1 MRFYNRASARFFRPG
16 VLSVLLFIYLLAH
29 LFTLNI
35 HPFIHS
41 DEAWLA
47 VLTRAMVTERSPAAV
62 EEVFRLTPRYPHAL
76 KTFYHLIQAPFLS
89 ISWSAFAARLP
100 SLIAGFFSLVLI
112 TRIAS
117 SDSSREGSGRR
128 FRFIPGLFMALS
140 PQFWYA
146 SHLGRQEMLLTAL
159 FLYSWSLKSRNRSS
173 WIVALPLSAAVFV
186 HPNAFIISI
195 PIGVMYLL
203 DFLFPESGRTGG
215 TRELPVFI
223 GVLAGSALSAVGFSF
238 MMDADFIRHYL
249 SFGDS
254 VGTRDTLLIKLL
266 GLPAFLGKMWRGDAG
281 TYYLANLHPMFVLGS
296 AGFLCTALS
305 LFFPEGSRKRL
316 SGFLSRKSGVYLLS
330 VPLSLTV
337 GMVIVGKYGPPTV
350 TFLMPSAYLLAGYGV
365 FRLKLVLA
373 GTKFRKTGS
382 VLLSLAVFL
391 AASCLSWYTLQ
402 EVMHSIKT
410 PSYSSYRYFLENNI
424 DGEGRVLANL
434 NTAFAF
440 DYDRLVIWRDLENLG
455 NPENTGNIDRGEKS
469 LEAFLIENKVR
480 WIILPDELELIYD
493 SRPVWNALYG
503 NPYWYP
509 QLMDF
514 LEKQGAETGRGIF
527 PDYAMRLVPYMERE
541 PWESII
547 YRIGKRIQ

>member
-1 MRFYNRASARFFRPG
+1 MRFNNRASARFFLPG
-16 VLSVLLFIYLLAH
+16 VYSVLLSFYLLAH
-29 LFTLNI
+29 LFTLNS
-35 HPFIHS
+35 HPFVHS

-47 VLTRAMVTERSPAAV
+47 VLTRAMVTERSPASV
-62 EEVFRLTPRYPHAL
+62 EEVFRITPRYPHAL
-76 KTFYHLIQAPFLS
+76 KTLYHLVQAPFLS
-89 ISWSAFAARLP
+89 ISWSVFAARLP
-100 SLIAGFFSLVLI
+100 SLIAGFFSLVLV
-112 TRIAS
+112 TQIAS
-117 SDSSREGSGRR
+117 VAGLGRR
-128 FRFIPGLFMALS
+128 LRFVPGLFMALS

-203 DFLFPESGRTGG
+203 DLFFSKPGRTGK
-215 TRELPVFI
+215 TRELLVFL
-223 GVLAGSALSAVGFSF
+223 GVLAGSVLLVVGFSF
-238 MMDADFIRHYL
+238 KMDAEFIRHYL

-266 GLPAFLGKMWRGDAG
+266 GLPVFIGKMWRGDAG

-305 LFFPEGSRKRL
+305 LFFPESNQKRI
-316 SGFLSRKSGVYLLS
+316 SGFLSRKSGIYLLS
-330 VPLSLTV
+330 VPFSLAA
-337 GMVIVGKYGPPTV
+337 GMVVVGKYGPPTV
-350 TFLMPSAYLLAGYGV
+350 TFLMPPAYLLAGYGV

-373 GTKFRKTGS
+373 GTQFRKMVS
-382 VLLSLAVFL
+382 ALLSLTVFL
-391 AASCLSWYTLQ
+391 AASCLSLYTLQ

-410 PSYSSYRYFLENNI
+410 PSYSSYRYFLEKNI

-440 DYDRLVIWRDLENLG
+440 DYDRLVIWRDLEKLG
-455 NPENTGNIDRGEKS
+455 NPEDSGNVDREEKS

-493 SRPVWNALYG
+493 SRPVWNKIYG

-514 LEKQGAETGRGIF
+514 IKKQGAETQRGIF
-527 PDYAMRLVPYMERE
+527 PNYAMRLVPYMDRDT
-541 PWESII
+541 WELVI
-547 YRIGKRIQ
+547 YRIDKRVQ